1 MRGLKV
7 KKLIFVLILLFI
19 STICSSSSIFSSKGF
34 VEENFGL
41 DNYSKGMGQT
51 GICSIFRKNFSICNP
66 ALNGTVSKANF
77 SSNLIFGYNY
87 FSAKDGKY
95 KDKISN
101 FPFIK
106 IIIPVNKTTFLGFN
120 FLSKYQLGLETSK
133 DTTIQ
138 DIGNISTEQ
147 NMIGSINQIGI
158 SFSKKI
164 KFLSNSGILI
174 GVNLNYNF
182 GNENNEISIEFDE
195 SGFEDYLES
204 IEKKYDCANFSL
216 GLAIPLSK
224 FSFAGYY
231 ESTLNM
237 NSNRKHTIQYEPDS
251 DFDFIEVSKEKVKFP
266 SQIGLGMGIKITDFL
281 YAETNYRHSFW
292 KNSTYSGMDDRDSK
306 FVSLG
311 ISYLP
316 YKKLFWKLPIRL
328 GVYYKQLPCK
338 NNDNF
343 INEKALTLGFDVPL
357 KVKNKGKVSLALIWG
372 YRGNVSKSYY
382 QDEFI
387 RLSIGFSSV
396 DLWRNPKKL
405 RKDKKIPEMDS
416 KYKAPD

>member
-1 MRGLKV
+1 M

-87 FSAKDGKY
+87 FKDDNSKY

-133 DTTIQ
+133 DITIQ
-138 DIGNISTEQ
+138 NIGNISTEQ
-147 NMIGSINQIGI
+147 NRTGSINQMGI

-164 KFLSNSGILI
+164 KFLNNSGILI

-182 GNENNEISIEFDE
+182 GNENNEISIDFDE

-237 NSNRKHTIQYEPDS
+237 NSNRKHTIQYEPD
-251 DFDFIEVSKEKVKFP
+251 FDFIEVSKEKIKFP

-292 KNSTYSGMDDRDSK
+292 KNSTYSGMDERDSK

-316 YKKLFWKLPIRL
+316 YRKLLWKVPTRL

-338 NNDNF
+338 NDDNF
-343 INEKALTLGFDVPL
+343 INEKALTLGFDIPL
-357 KVKNKGKVSLALIWG
+357 KVKNKGKVSLAVIWG
-372 YRGNVSKSYY
+372 VRGNVSKNYY

-416 KYKAPD
+416 KYKVPD

>member
-1 MRGLKV
+1 MKR
-7 KKLIFVLILLFI
+7 LIFVLILLFI

-101 FPFIK
+101 FPFVK

-138 DIGNISTEQ
+138 DIGNISAEQ
-147 NMIGSINQIGI
+147 NMTGSINQIGF
-158 SFSKKI
+158 SFTKGI
-164 KFLSNSGILI
+164 KAFLI
-174 GVNLNYNF
+174 GASINYNF
-182 GNENNEISIEFDE
+182 GRESNEIFIDFDD
-195 SGFEDYLES
+195 SGFNDHFES

-231 ESTLNM
+231 EGPLNI
-237 NSNRKHTIQYEPDS
+237 NSNRKHTIQYEPDP

-266 SQIGLGMGIKITDFL
+266 PQLGLGMGMKITDFL

-292 KNSTYSGMDDRDSK
+292 KNSTCSGMNDRDSK
-306 FVSLG
+306 FISLG

-316 YKKLFWKLPIRL
+316 YRRLFWKVPTRL

-338 NNDNF
+338 NDGNF
-343 INEKALTLGFDVPL
+343 LNEKAVTLGFDIPL

-372 YRGNVSKSYY
+372 YRGNVSKNYY

-387 RLSIGFSSV
+387 KLSIGFSSA
-396 DLWRNPKKL
+396 DLWRNPKKFK
-405 RKDKKIPEMDS
+405 KDKKIPEMDP
-416 KYKAPD
+416 KYKLPD

>member
-87 FSAKDGKY
+87 FKDDNSKY

-133 DTTIQ
+133 DITIQ
-138 DIGNISTEQ
+138 NIGNISTEQ
-147 NMIGSINQIGI
+147 NRTGSINQMGI

-164 KFLSNSGILI
+164 KFLNNSGILI

-182 GNENNEISIEFDE
+182 GNENNEISIDFDE

-237 NSNRKHTIQYEPDS
+237 NSNRKHTIQYEPD
-251 DFDFIEVSKEKVKFP
+251 FDFIEVSKEKIKFP

-292 KNSTYSGMDDRDSK
+292 KNSTYSGMDERDSK

-316 YKKLFWKLPIRL
+316 YRKLLWKVPTRL

-338 NNDNF
+338 NDDNF
-343 INEKALTLGFDVPL
+343 INEKALTLGFDIPL
-357 KVKNKGKVSLALIWG
+357 KVKNKGKVSLAVIWG
-372 YRGNVSKSYY
+372 VRGNVSKNYY

-387 RLSIGFSSV
+387 RLSIGFSSG

-416 KYKAPD
+416 KYKVPD